1 MLWWLELVSKK
12 KIPGQG
18 KWAVRRWGRVDGVV
32 AAEARCWVR
41 GFILYCVFL
50 CRLCV
55 RACTY
60 RTVCVCVHACVH
72 RLANLSALC
81 VFQMP
86 DHFDQAVVLNQLR
99 YSGMLE
105 TVRIRKAGYAVRRPF
120 QDFYKRQDQRLRT
133 SSFSS
138 EGWGK
143 RGSDGKT

>member
-1 MLWWLELVSKK
+1 MTCCGGWNLFPKKKFQGKGSGPSGDGAGSTGWWLLKPGAGYVGSFCIVYFCVGCACARARIELC
-12 KIPGQG
+12 
-18 KWAVRRWGRVDGVV
+18 
-32 AAEARCWVR
+32 AR
-41 GFILYCVFL
+41 
-50 CRLCV
+50 
-55 RACTY
+55 
-60 RTVCVCVHACVH
+60 